1 MSAFCALPNDLL
13 LQVLEKGETD
23 RRVVAMATGMALVRK
38 DWAAFVHT
46 LLNNDPVWAGRAY
59 KVAIGFVKFLQRAPM
74 PSLCRLS
81 PDVRDADLCHNGEA
95 MAHVLRVHDI
105 EGMARVKRVHEL
117 RPRDPYTAGAFASD
131 AFRSISGI
139 EGAREDTYTAE
150 THCVL
155 KSSEAIHTFVWALE
169 GDMMRFLQR
178 AALLLSTRLS
188 QFAATVVQIVEPY
201 DVPLALVDLRTAAKE
216 VFEHPAA
223 CAGTWDPSW
232 SRDEYDWTFAAY
244 HLEMTR
250 MPFDAHTRVV
260 AMLCHRAGIPK
271 FDKKCVRF
279 IWGVLVCRA
288 KRLLTRACLIATS
301 GSHVGEAPLIYYNNT
316 GSLQVR
322 PDAQHAIKST
332 LDEPVYD
339 DERLESASECSEC
352 SDEWEDAR
360 RERRARRR
368 RKKRSIEDLPP
379 PPPYTRAGALA
390 SASSDDEDEDEE
402 DDDSYDDDDVS
413 MTSHSDSDD
422 DDDDE
427 HRVEHHTRWE
437 PAFDSGGKLDHY
449 VITPTP
455 ECIRWAYEHYM

>member
-1 MSAFCALPNDLL
+1 MPTFCALPNDLL

-23 RRVVAMATGMALVRK
+23 RRAVSMATGLALVRK
-38 DWAAFVHT
+38 DWADYVRT
-46 LLNNDPVWAGRAY
+46 LLNEDPVWAKRAY
-59 KVAIGFVKFLQRAPM
+59 EVAVSFVKFLQRVKM

-81 PDVRDADLCHNGEA
+81 PDVRDADLCHDAEA
-95 MAHVLRVHDI
+95 MARVLRVH
-105 EGMARVKRVHEL
+105 KL
-117 RPRDPYTAGAFASD
+117 RPREPYTAGAFASD
-131 AFRSISGI
+131 AFRSTSSC
-139 EGAREDTYTAE
+139 EGARESTYTHE

-178 AALLLSTRLS
+178 AALLLSMRLS
-188 QFAATVVQIVEPY
+188 QFAATVVEDVEPH
-201 DVPLALVDLRTAAKE
+201 DFPLALVDLRTAAKE

-223 CAGTWDPSW
+223 FAGTWNPPW
-232 SRDEYDWTFAAY
+232 SRDEYDWTFAPI

-250 MPFDAHTRVV
+250 TPFDAHARVV

-301 GSHVGEAPLIYYNNT
+301 GSHVGEAPLVHYSNSV
-316 GSLQVR
+316 GLQVR
-322 PDAQHAIKST
+322 PDAHHAIKST

-352 SDEWEDAR
+352 SDEAEDAR
-360 RERRARRR
+360 RARRARRS
-368 RKKRSIEDLPP
+368 KTGSIDDLPP
-379 PPPYTRAGALA
+379 CPAFARAAP
-390 SASSDDEDEDEE
+390 SPDDEDTDDE
-402 DDDSYDDDDVS
+402 DDSYDEDDDVS
-413 MTSHSDSDD
+413 ITSRSDSSD

-437 PAFDSGGKLDHY
+437 PAFDLRGKLDHY

-455 ECIRWAYEHYM
+455 ECIRWAHDHHM

>member
-13 LQVLEKGETD
+13 LQVLEKGGETD
-23 RRVVAMATGMALVRK
+23 RRFVAMATGMALVRK
-38 DWAAFVHT
+38 DWADFVHT
-46 LLNNDPVWAGRAY
+46 LLNNDPVWAKRAY
-59 KVAIGFVKFLQRAPM
+59 KVAVGFVKFLQRVKM

-81 PDVRDADLCHNGEA
+81 PDVRDADLCHDAEA
-95 MAHVLRVHDI
+95 MAHVLRVH
-105 EGMARVKRVHEL
+105 EL
-117 RPRDPYTAGAFASD
+117 RPREPYTAGAFASA
-131 AFRSISGI
+131 AFRSTESC
-139 EGAREDTYTAE
+139 EGARECTYTQE

-178 AALLLSTRLS
+178 AALLLSMRLS
-188 QFAATVVQIVEPY
+188 QFAAGVVEDVEPH
-201 DVPLALVDLRTAAKE
+201 DFPLTLVDLRTAAKE
-216 VFEHPAA
+216 IFEHPAA
-223 CAGTWDPSW
+223 FAGVWDPPW
-232 SRDEYDWTFAAY
+232 SRDEYDWAFPPI
-244 HLEMTR
+244 HLEMTHT
-250 MPFDAHTRVV
+250 PFDAHSRVV

-301 GSHVGEAPLIYYNNT
+301 GSHVGEAPLIQYANVQ
-316 GSLQVR
+316 GLQVR
-322 PDAQHAIKST
+322 PDHLHAIKST

-360 RERRARRR
+360 RERRERRR
-368 RKKRSIEDLPP
+368 RKKRFEDLAPP
-379 PPPYTRAGALA
+379 PFTRAGALD
-390 SASSDDEDEDEE
+390 SASTDDEDEDE
-402 DDDSYDDDDVS
+402 DDSSDDDDVCMS
-413 MTSHSDSDD
+413 SCSDSSD

-427 HRVEHHTRWE
+427 HRVEHHARWE
-437 PAFDSGGKLDHY
+437 PAFDLSGKLDHY

>member
-1 MSAFCALPNDLL
+1 MPTFCALPNDLL
-13 LQVLEKGETD
+13 LHVLEKGEDD
-23 RRVVAMATGMALVRK
+23 RSAVSMATGVALVRK
-38 DWAAFVHT
+38 DWADYVRT
-46 LLNNDPVWAGRAY
+46 LLNEDPVWAKRAY
-59 KVAIGFVKFLQRAPM
+59 EVAVRFVQSMQRCRIPA
-74 PSLCRLS
+74 LCRLS
-81 PDVRDADLCHNGEA
+81 PCERDADLHLDEEA
-95 MAHVLRVHDI
+95 T
-105 EGMARVKRVHEL
+105 ARVLRVHEL
-117 RPRDPYTAGAFASD
+117 RPREPYTAGAFASD
-131 AFRSISGI
+131 AFRSMSSC
-139 EGAREDTYTAE
+139 EGARESTYTAE

-178 AALLLSTRLS
+178 AALFLSMRLS
-188 QFAATVVQIVEPY
+188 QFAATVVEDVEPH
-201 DVPLALVDLRTAAKE
+201 DFPLALVDLRTAAKE
-216 VFEHPAA
+216 VFEHAAA

-232 SRDEYDWTFAAY
+232 SRDEYDWTFAPI

-250 MPFDAHTRVV
+250 TPFDAHSRVV

-301 GSHVGEAPLIYYNNT
+301 GSHVGEAPLVHYSNSV
-316 GSLQVR
+316 GLQVR
-322 PDAQHAIKST
+322 PDAHHAIKST

-368 RKKRSIEDLPP
+368 RKMRLDDLVPP
-379 PPPYTRAGALA
+379 PFTRAGALA
-390 SASSDDEDEDEE
+390 SASTDDEDD
-402 DDDSYDDDDVS
+402 DCYDDSSDDDDVS
-413 MTSHSDSDD
+413 MTSHSDSSD

-427 HRVEHHTRWE
+427 HHVEHHTRWE
-437 PAFDSGGKLDHY
+437 PAFDLRGKLDHY

-455 ECIRWAYEHYM
+455 ECIRWAHDHHM

>member
-1 MSAFCALPNDLL
+1 MPTFCALPNDLL
-13 LQVLEKGETD
+13 LHVLEKGETD
-23 RRVVAMATGMALVRK
+23 RSAISMATGLALVRK
-38 DWAAFVHT
+38 DWADYVRW
-46 LLNNDPVWAGRAY
+46 LLNADPVWAKRAY
-59 KVAIGFVKFLQRAPM
+59 EVALGFVTFLQRVTM
-74 PSLCRLS
+74 PALCRLS
-81 PDVRDADLCHNGEA
+81 PDVRDADLTLDAEA
-95 MAHVLRVHDI
+95 MARVL
-105 EGMARVKRVHEL
+105 RVHEL
-117 RPRDPYTAGAFASD
+117 RPREPYTAGAFASA
-131 AFRSISGI
+131 AFRSTSSC
-139 EGAREDTYTAE
+139 EGAREHTYTAE

-178 AALLLSTRLS
+178 AALLLSMRLS
-188 QFAATVVQIVEPY
+188 QFAATVVQIVEPH
-201 DVPLALVDLRTAAKE
+201 DFPLSLVDLRTAAKE

-223 CAGTWDPSW
+223 FAGTWTPPW
-232 SRDEYDWTFAAY
+232 SREEYDWTFAPI

-250 MPFDAHTRVV
+250 TPFDAHSRVV
-260 AMLCHRAGIPK
+260 AMLCHRAGILK

-279 IWGVLVCRA
+279 IWGAMVCRA

-301 GSHVGEAPLIYYNNT
+301 GSHVGECPLVHYPNT
-316 GSLQVR
+316 QGLQVR
-322 PDAQHAIKST
+322 PNHHHAIKST

-339 DERLESASECSEC
+339 DETLETASECSAC

-368 RKKRSIEDLPP
+368 RKMRLDDLV

-390 SASSDDEDEDEE
+390 SASTDDEDEDEDDSCDE
-402 DDDSYDDDDVS
+402 DDFS

-437 PAFDSGGKLDHY
+437 PAFDLRGKLDHY

-455 ECIRWAYEHYM
+455 ECIRWAYEHHM

>member
-13 LQVLEKGETD
+13 LQVLEKGGGTD
-23 RRVVAMATGMALVRK
+23 RRVVAMATGLALVRK

-46 LLNNDPVWAGRAY
+46 MLNEDPVWADRAY
-59 KVAIGFVKFLQRAPM
+59 KVALGFVKFLQRVKM

-81 PDVRDADLCHNGEA
+81 PDVRDADLSHDAEA
-95 MAHVLRVHDI
+95 MARVLRVHVPAVSG
-105 EGMARVKRVHEL
+105 EWS
-117 RPRDPYTAGAFASD
+117 DPYTAGAFAYG
-131 AFRSISGI
+131 AFRSTEAC
-139 EGAREDTYTAE
+139 EGARESTFTHE
-150 THCVL
+150 TRCVL

-178 AALLLSTRLS
+178 AALLLCMRLS
-188 QFAATVVQIVEPY
+188 QFAAAVVEDVEPH
-201 DVPLALVDLRTAAKE
+201 DFPLALVDLRTAAKE

-223 CAGTWDPSW
+223 FAGTWTPPW
-232 SRDEYDWTFAAY
+232 SREEYDWTFAPI

-250 MPFDAHTRVV
+250 TPFDAHSRVV

-301 GSHVGEAPLIYYNNT
+301 GSHVGESPLIHYANSV
-316 GSLQVR
+316 GLQVR
-322 PDAQHAIKST
+322 PNAHHAIKST

-352 SDEWEDAR
+352 SDEEEDAR

-368 RKKRSIEDLPP
+368 RKKRFEYLAPP
-379 PPPYTRAGALA
+379 PFTRAGALA
-390 SASSDDEDEDEE
+390 SASTDDEDEDDSS
-402 DDDSYDDDDVS
+402 DDDDDDVS
-413 MTSHSDSDD
+413 MSSCSDSSD

-437 PAFDSGGKLDHY
+437 PAFDLSGKLDHY